1 MDSTSLGRQLGAS
14 LQQPPTK
21 EHYRWNLR
29 VETKDERRPDPFGS
43 VAHRRGATRVQMD
56 LEF

>member
-1 MDSTSLGRQLGAS
+1 VGRQLGAS
-14 LQQPPTK
+14 LQQLPTK
-21 EHYRWNLR
+21 EHYRWSLR
-29 VETKDERRPDPFGS
+29 VETRDERRPDPFGS